1 MIACDQC
8 GSWFHGSCVGI
19 NEEMAEDMEKENL
32 PFVCPECKKL
42 GILNKNRF
50 IQQNGFLADPLSRC
64 FPTLSPM
71 KQERDLVAKT
81 VETSV
86 LDITLQI

>member
-32 PFVCPECKKL
+32 PFVYPECKKP

-50 IQQNGFLADPLSRC
+50 IHYGKISFMLKAL
-64 FPTLSPM
+64 
-71 KQERDLVAKT
+71 
-81 VETSV
+81 
-86 LDITLQI
+86 